1 LGTFTGKTKSILVV
15 DSNHAAG
22 DELSALIRG
31 MSPNYV
37 VQRAGSGCEAIRMS
51 ENGLANII
59 LAAEELSDMT
69 AHTFFDI
76 VKCVKKQT
84 TCILLSEGNGPLEK
98 TRAKAHASFRIL
110 KKPYDP
116 SELAYTLDCAF
127 DHDGLNSKI
136 IFNTRLSRLFM
147 ALVPV
152 AVVLGVVVGFVSK
165 S

>member
-1 LGTFTGKTKSILVV
+1 MGTFTSKTESILVV

-22 DELSALIRG
+22 DELSALICG

-59 LAAEELSDMT
+59 LAAEELSDMS
-69 AHTFFDI
+69 ALTFFDI

-84 TCILLSEGNGPLEK
+84 TCILLSEGDGPVEK
-98 TRAKAHASFRIL
+98 TRAEVKASFRII

-116 SELAYTLDCAF
+116 SALAYTLDCAF
-127 DHDGLNSKI
+127 DYDGLSSKI
-136 IFNTRLSRLFM
+136 MFNNRLSRLFM

-152 AVVLGVVVGFVSK
+152 AMVLGVVVGLVSK

>member
-1 LGTFTGKTKSILVV
+1 MGVFTGKTDSILVV

-22 DELSALIRG
+22 DELSALISG
-31 MSPNYV
+31 MSPDYQ

-51 ENGLANII
+51 GNGLANII
-59 LAAEELSDMT
+59 LAAEELSDMS
-69 AHTFFDI
+69 ALTFFDI
-76 VKCVKKQT
+76 IKCVKKQT
-84 TCILLSEGNGPLEK
+84 TCILLSEADAQLEK
-98 TRAKAHASFRIL
+98 TRAKANASFRIL

-116 SELAYTLDCAF
+116 SELAYTLECAF

-136 IFNTRLSRLFM
+136 MFNNRLRRLIM

-152 AVVLGVVVGFVSK
+152 AVILGVVAGLVSK